1 MYRHFTKEEIIKH
14 LTVYKCER
22 ELLKQELPA
31 IKSYFD
37 SPSLPLLMS
46 ILNSDSVSKEEKSA
60 VLAALNTTL
69 NYTSVKSILNNT
81 SDLFLLLEDVDIN
94 PIYDYEQIKAI
105 VSYII
110 HKSKNTNMVMKLQV
124 DDVKN
129 RLNKL
134 GFKYEISLNG
144 FTDIAWKD
152 GKSSAKAD
160 GLIYTETEDIVVFL
174 RYGSSTG
181 GAQNDRYRGMFDMT
195 RANPN
200 RKFIF
205 VCDGPEAF
213 LQYDLAK
220 DNLSDDSCKNGL
232 WVTAK
237 LLRFVDLDNF
247 KILQF
252 NN

>member
-1 MYRHFTKEEIIKH
+1 MYRYFTKEEIIKH
-14 LTVYKCER
+14 LTVYKCDR
-22 ELLKQELPA
+22 ELLEQELPA
-31 IKSYFD
+31 IKPFFD
-37 SPSLPLLMS
+37 SPSLPLLMN
-46 ILNSDSVSKEEKSA
+46 ILTSDSITKEDKSA
-60 VLAALNTTL
+60 ILVALNTTL
-69 NYTSVKSILNNT
+69 NYTSVKNILNNT

-94 PIYDYEQIKAI
+94 PIYNYEQIKAI
-105 VSYII
+105 TSYIV
-110 HKSKNTNMVMKLQV
+110 HKSKNANMIMKLQV
-124 DDVKN
+124 DDVKS

-134 GFKYEISLNG
+134 GFKYEISRNG

-160 GLIYTETEDIVVFL
+160 GMIYTETNDVVVFL

-181 GAQNDRYRGMFDMT
+181 GSQNDRYRGMFDMA

-220 DNLSDDSCKNGL
+220 DNLSDGSCKNGL
-232 WVTAK
+232 WVTSK
-237 LLRFVDLDNF
+237 LLRFVDLENF
-247 KILQF
+247 KILQV
-252 NN
+252 N

>member
-1 MYRHFTKEEIIKH
+1 M
-14 LTVYKCER
+14 
-22 ELLKQELPA
+22 
-31 IKSYFD
+31 
-37 SPSLPLLMS
+37 
-46 ILNSDSVSKEEKSA
+46 
-60 VLAALNTTL
+60 NTTL
-69 NYTSVKSILNNT
+69 NYTSVKNILNNT

-94 PIYDYEQIKAI
+94 PIYNYEQIKAI
-105 VSYII
+105 TSYIV
-110 HKSKNTNMVMKLQV
+110 HKSKNANMIMKLQV
-124 DDVKN
+124 DDVKS

-160 GLIYTETEDIVVFL
+160 GMIYTETNDVVVFL

-181 GAQNDRYRGMFDMT
+181 GSQNDRYRGMFDMA

-220 DNLSDDSCKNGL
+220 DNLSDGSCKNGL
-232 WVTAK
+232 WVTSK
-237 LLRFVDLDNF
+237 LLRFVDLENF
-247 KILQF
+247 KILQV
-252 NN
+252 N